1 MFFAGA
7 PAGTGTRNRAL
18 ALESVQRRLVV
29 ARSMWGRGGD
39 GPRFFHN
46 SGVAKAVD
54 NDRVAAVAPMLDE
67 EEDALESFAGVIA
80 SLLGDR
86 PGREAL
92 DRLAAAAAAAT
103 ASDAA
108 IIRTRGPRDGE
119 LTARVVHTATAAV
132 TAELE
137 GSRLPLDAVPS
148 GELDV
153 ESPADDPTLAVPLRR
168 AAARVH
174 ADAALVY
181 PIVLDGAPAATLEL
195 LRAGPRYTAQER
207 MLGRLA
213 AAHLGIAVRF
223 ASADLG
229 DRADERSAALE
240 LIGDALA
247 AGADEAETAEQIV
260 RLAVELTGATSAALW
275 RVETDAAPSLLV
287 QHGNGELSGAA
298 AATEHVGRAVRE
310 RRVELAGPFAT
321 IPLGEP
327 PAGAVQLY
335 FAAGAPSE
343 EELDV
348 LSPFIA
354 RAALALRR
362 SRRVGLITVALT
374 RSQTVIGVVSQA
386 IARLSLAHTLDT
398 AVERIAELTNSGH
411 VAVYLREGERLTAAA
426 SRGLVGA
433 HTELAERLLEI
444 ALGPYRSRGF
454 LFIENMRRDP
464 RLQGLDGVLEDSGI
478 SRTILVPLVV
488 RDEVIGALAVF
499 KKRPRAY
506 REGEEGLLIALSSQ
520 LAVAVQNARLHE
532 RSKELGEVLE
542 RTLQSER
549 QTGRQLRGL
558 YEISRSFSESLSLEA
573 TLEAVTKTMVELF
586 EIDAAAIR
594 LPSERG
600 DLLET
605 RAIHVADPKFHDA
618 ASAIFN
624 RPQPM
629 GAPLTRR
636 LLRTGSPVMLT
647 PGVATESDIHRLLEP
662 FLLKG
667 STAAVIPMA
676 KPGEILGTLS
686 LLSVDPGRPLSQD
699 DVDSAMFVA
708 SQAALAI
715 DNARLYQ
722 HEKDFSETM
731 QRTLLPHQLPHVEGL
746 DVGHLYESS
755 ARVDVGGDVYDF
767 LSLEGGRLAVF
778 LGDVTGKGIEAAAD
792 MAMAK
797 FSFRALARKWPDP
810 SPFLANANEV
820 IVDEIGAGKFITM
833 LYLLVDPLE
842 RKIACAS
849 AGHPA
854 PRIIS
859 PGGKVSA
866 LDARGLAL
874 GIEPN
879 QKYATE
885 KVELAP
891 GSTVVLYTDGV
902 IEARR
907 DGELYGEERLDKAL
921 RMHRKLDAQG
931 LAEAI
936 LVDCRTFAGGELD
949 DDCAIVCL
957 KLAATES

>member
-1 MFFAGA
+1 MLDAGA
-7 PAGTGTRNRAL
+7 APGPRTRDRPPP
-18 ALESVQRRLVV
+18 LESVQGGLVV
-29 ARSMWGRGGD
+29 ACSVRCRGGD

-46 SGVAKAVD
+46 SSVAKAVD
-54 NDRVAAVAPMLDE
+54 SDRVAAVAAMLDE
-67 EEDALESFAGVIA
+67 EEDALDSFAGVVA
-80 SLLGDR
+80 SLLADR
-86 PGREAL
+86 PGGEAL
-92 DRLAAAAAAAT
+92 ERLAAAAAAAT

-108 IIRTRGPRDGE
+108 IVRTATPGSSA
-119 LTARVVHTATAAV
+119 LTARVVRAGTAAV
-132 TAELE
+132 AAELE
-137 GSRLPLDAVPS
+137 GSRLPLEAVPDA
-148 GELDV
+148 ELDLEGPSLV
-153 ESPADDPTLAVPLRR
+153 ERLPATLRR
-168 AAARVH
+168 VAARVR
-174 ADAALVY
+174 ADAALVF
-181 PIVLDGAPAATLEL
+181 PVFVDGAPAASLEL
-195 LRAGPRYTAQER
+195 MRAGPRYSARER

-213 AAHLGIAVRF
+213 AAHLGIAVRIEK
-223 ASADLG
+223 ADLG
-229 DRADERSAALE
+229 ERADERSAVLE

-260 RLAVELTGATSAALW
+260 RLAVELTGATGAALW
-275 RVETDAAPSLLV
+275 RVEADTPPSFLV
-287 QHGNGELSGAA
+287 EHGNGSIGPAES
-298 AATEHVGRAVRE
+298 ATEAVGRAARE
-310 RRVELAGPFAT
+310 RRIALEGPVAT

-327 PAGAVQLY
+327 PVGAVQLY
-335 FAAGAPSE
+335 FAEAAPSE
-343 EELDV
+343 KELEL
-348 LSPFIA
+348 LSPFAA

-433 HTELAERLLEI
+433 HTDLAERLLEI

-464 RLQGLDGVLEDSGI
+464 RLRGLEGALEESGV
-478 SRTILVPLVV
+478 SRAVFIPLVV
-488 RDEVIGALAVF
+488 REEVIGALAVF
-499 KKRPRAY
+499 KTRPRRY

-532 RSKELGEVLE
+532 RAKELGEVLE

-558 YEISRSFSESLSLEA
+558 YEISRSFSESLSLDA
-573 TLEAVTKTMVELF
+573 TLEAVAKTMVELF

-594 LPSERG
+594 LPNDRG
-600 DLLET
+600 DELET

-618 ASAIFN
+618 ATAIL
-624 RPQPM
+624 RRAQPM
-629 GAPLTRR
+629 SAPIARR
-636 LLRTGSPVMLT
+636 LLRSGSPVLLA
-647 PGVATESDIHRLLEP
+647 PGVASEADIHRLLEP
-662 FLLKG
+662 FLVKG
-667 STAAVIPMA
+667 STAAVLPMA
-676 KPGEILGTLS
+676 KSGEILGTLT
-686 LLSVDPGRPLSQD
+686 LLSLDPGRPLDQD
-699 DVDSAMFVA
+699 DVDSAMFVV

-722 HEKDFSETM
+722 QQKDFAETM
-731 QRTLLPHQLPHVEGL
+731 QRTLLPRQLPTVPGL

-755 ARVDVGGDVYDF
+755 ARVEVGGDVYDF
-767 LSLEGGRLAVF
+767 LTLERGRLAVF

-797 FSFRALARKWPDP
+797 FSFRALARKWSDP

-820 IVDEIGAGKFITM
+820 IVDEIGSGKFITM
-833 LYLLVDPLE
+833 LYLLVDPGA

-854 PRIIS
+854 PRIVA
-859 PGGKVSA
+859 PDGKVSQ
-866 LDARGLAL
+866 LGARGLAL
-874 GIEPN
+874 GIEPG
-879 QKYATE
+879 QKNATE
-885 KVELAP
+885 RVELDP
-891 GSTVVLYTDGV
+891 GCAVVLYTDGV

-907 DGELYGEERLDKAL
+907 DGELYGEERLDKVL
-921 RMHRKLDAQG
+921 RKNRKLDAQA

-936 LVDCRTFAGGELD
+936 LADCRTFAGGELD

-957 KLAATES
+957 KLAAD